1 MKKFIALIT
10 VLACVLMLSGCTAEE
25 ISLLYSEFGYEDNFN
40 FAVNKTANCCF
51 VSNYDC
57 TEYTED
63 MELTV
68 PDEFNGVL
76 VKRLGGYFGRG
87 LPCPFL
93 ISLSEYINAPEGSEY
108 CGIYNEASLSR
119 IDDEY
124 TVENIRFILNIGK
137 NIDTVEYVEMDT
149 YYPHIN
155 DDGSI
160 TFYHP
165 VVYINCSEENR
176 HFYSKDGKLYGKATD
191 IIIYG
196 FAYAE

>member
-10 VLACVLMLSGCTAEE
+10 VFTCVLMLSGCVTEE
-25 ISLLYSEFGYEDNFN
+25 ISLLYSDSGSEDNFN

-51 VSNYDC
+51 VSSYDC

-68 PDEFNGVL
+68 PDEFNGVP

-87 LPCPFL
+87 VPSPFL
-93 ISLSEYINAPEGSEY
+93 ISLNEYVNAPDGSEY
-108 CGIYNEASLSR
+108 YAIYNEASLIS

-124 TVENIRFILNIGK
+124 TVGNIRFILNIGK
-137 NIDTVEYVEMDT
+137 NIDTVEYVEMDN

-160 TFYHP
+160 TFFHP
-165 VVYINCSEENR
+165 VVYINCSEDNR
-176 HFYSKDGKLYGKATD
+176 HFYSKDGKLYDKATD
-191 IIIYG
+191 KLILD
-196 FAYAE
+196 FAYSE